1 MSIYNGSLALTRY
14 KVLGD
19 VSKSSIASLSK
30 LLKPFVAPPITLEG
44 PVKPERIGWVRPLT
58 QSDEDI
64 VSEDSHWDMSDC
76 HISDSYL
83 MRLRYERRKVPA
95 SLVQMMYKQKLRDH
109 LKQTGKNMPRA
120 ERQEFKATLM
130 QDLLKRTLPQVT
142 YTDVLWRSEQHEL
155 MVFSSS
161 KTIRQRVE
169 QLFHQTFGKS
179 LDLSLVRFDG
189 TLAFLD
195 DDDADEN
202 VLTQKL
208 RRMIK
213 IEPAVFAPQQTA

>member
-1 MSIYNGSLALTRY
+1 MGIYNGSLAFTRY

-19 VSKSSIASLSK
+19 LGKSSIASLSK
-30 LLKPFVAPPITLEG
+30 LLKPFVAPPITLDG
-44 PVKPERIGWVRPLT
+44 PAKPELVGWVRPLT
-58 QSDEDI
+58 HSDEEI

-76 HISDSYL
+76 QVSNSYL

-109 LKQTGKNMPRA
+109 LKNTGKNMPRT
-120 ERQEFKATLM
+120 ERQEFKEKLM

-142 YTDVLWRSEQHEL
+142 YTDILWRSDEQEL

-161 KTIRQRVE
+161 KTVRQRVE
-169 QLFHQTFGKS
+169 QLFHQTFGKP

-195 DDDADEN
+195 DSDADEK
-202 VLTQKL
+202 VLSQKL
-208 RRMIK
+208 SRMSK
-213 IEPAVFAPQQTA
+213 MEPAIFAPNQTA